1 MTTTYRLLAVDDEPD
16 IQRTNKKYL
25 ESRGYRVDTA
35 ACASEALELLHDNSY
50 DCILLDVLLP
60 DLSGFELCAAVG
72 GAGGGR
78 RHDFLGGVGRG
89 GQEGGGV
96 GGGAA
101 WTTRG
106 TRWRA

>member
-60 DLSGFELCAAVG
+60 DLSGFELCAAVRGPTGAPLPFLWCMDDEGEKG
-72 GAGGGR
+72 GGPVAGGGE
-78 RHDFLGGVGRG
+78 HISCLLL
-89 GQEGGGV
+89 
-96 GGGAA
+96 
-101 WTTRG
+101 
-106 TRWRA
+106 